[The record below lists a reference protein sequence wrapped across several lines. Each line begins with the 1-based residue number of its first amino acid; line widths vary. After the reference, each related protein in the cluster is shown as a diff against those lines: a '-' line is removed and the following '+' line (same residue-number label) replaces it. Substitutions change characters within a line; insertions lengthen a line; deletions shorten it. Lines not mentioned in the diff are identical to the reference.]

1 LSRIAV
7 LGCGW
12 SGLVISIRAKLL
24 YPSADVI
31 CVDKDFRGG
40 LLSSEI
46 DNGFLFDV
54 GGSHV
59 IFSRRRDVI
68 ESIISMGGEWISRER
83 KAFVLLN
90 DIFVP
95 YPFETGIYVL
105 PPELRA
111 RYGLSIIRALLEY
124 RDERPRNFM
133 EWIVK
138 TFGHD
143 VAKDYL
149 IPYNEKIWKRPL
161 DQISTDWVY
170 IPGRLPLP
178 SIEDVVKAIAGVP
191 AIGYKEQAVFY
202 YPRKGGIIK
211 QWEAA
216 YRLAETLGVKFF
228 KAEVREVKATKD
240 DYIINNSLKVEK
252 IINTLPLKEVPQIFN
267 LSEDFQ
273 KVAAR
278 LDYNSLVVVGLGL
291 KRPAP
296 NQHWVYVPDKRIVFH
311 RYAWISNY
319 GEDTP
324 PGKAVLIAEVTIP
337 PTWKI
342 DLEEVKSRVIQD
354 LVEIS
359 VVKESEVEVVKAWL
373 HRYAYPIYTLTHRED
388 VDIITQEL
396 AQKGILTFGRWGNW
410 QYWNTDKIFER
421 ALEIKLTI

>member
-1 LSRIAV
+1 VAIIAV

-12 SGLVISIRAKLL
+12 SGLLMSIRAKTL
-24 YPSADVI
+24 YSSVDVVCI
-31 CVDKDFRGG
+31 DKDFHGG
-40 LLSSEI
+40 LLKSEVI
-46 DNGFLFDV
+46 NGYLFDI
-54 GGSHV
+54 GGTHV

-68 ESIISMGGEWISRER
+68 EGIVSMGGEWITRER
-83 KAFVLLN
+83 ASYVFLDGAF
-90 DIFVP
+90 IP
-95 YPFETGIYVL
+95 YPFENGIYVL
-105 PPELRA
+105 PPEKRA
-111 RYGLSIIRALLEY
+111 RYGLSLIKALIEY
-124 RDERPRNFM
+124 KNEKPASFKD
-133 EWIVK
+133 WILR
-138 TFGHD
+138 TFGREI
-143 VAKDYL
+143 AEDYL

-161 DQISTDWVY
+161 DKMSADWVF

-178 SIEDVVKAIAGVP
+178 SLEDIVKAVAGLP
-191 AIGYKEQAVFY
+191 TIGYRENALFY
-202 YPRKGGIIK
+202 YPRRGGIIK

-216 YRLAETLGVKFF
+216 RNYAESLGVVFHRM
-228 KAEVREVKATKD
+228 EVMEVKSLPGE
-240 DYIINNSLKVEK
+240 YVINGVLKADR
-252 IINTLPLKEVPQIFN
+252 IINTLPLRDAPSIFD
-267 LSEDFQ
+267 LSDE
-273 KVAAR
+273 ARRASER

-291 KRPAP
+291 RKQAP
-296 NQHWVYVPDKRIVFH
+296 RQHWIYVPDKRVIFH
-311 RYAWISNY
+311 RYSWISNY

-373 HRYAYPIYTLTHRED
+373 HRYGYPIYTLTHRED
-388 VDIITQEL
+388 VDIITREL